1 MTAAEMLLNASP
13 VVRRRSATDHLFKV
27 GDRVLMKPS
36 FQYAAA
42 SGVYRVTATMP
53 ASDGQPQYR
62 LQSDEE
68 RYERVAPQDSLT
80 LATASSVS
88 SSGGSRATLIKRA
101 FGRG

>member
-1 MTAAEMLLNASP
+1 MTAAEMLLIANP
-13 VVRRRSATDHLFKV
+13 TVKRSATGHLFKV
-27 GDRVLMKPS
+27 GDRVLLKPS

-42 SGVYRVTATMP
+42 AGVYRVTATMP

-80 LATASSVS
+80 LATASSP
-88 SSGGSRATLIKRA
+88 SGNRAALIKRT

>member
-1 MTAAEMLLNASP
+1 MNTAEMLLRANPA
-13 VVRRRSATDHLFKV
+13 VRPSATGHLFKV
-27 GDRVLMKPS
+27 GDRVLLKPS

-42 SGVYRVTATMP
+42 AGVYRVTATLP
-53 ASDGQPQYR
+53 SSDGQPQYR

-80 LATASSVS
+80 LATASAP
-88 SSGGSRATLIKRA
+88 SGNRAALIKRT

>member
-1 MTAAEMLLNASP
+1 MTNAEMLLRASP
-13 VVRRRSATDHLFKV
+13 AVRRSATGHQFKV
-27 GDRVLMKPS
+27 GDRVLLKPS

-42 SGVYRVTATMP
+42 AGVYRVTATLP
-53 ASDGQPQYR
+53 TSDGQPQYR

-80 LATASSVS
+80 LATASS
-88 SSGGSRATLIKRA
+88 SGGNNRATMIKRA